1 MSKHAD
7 EISHLSL
14 AAEKIRK
21 CEEDNEQLSAKIEE
35 LEKENT
41 SLRAQLFTETVSDN
55 STSQADPACLKPIG
69 YLHVTNLLDDANEK
83 NLKSTFGQ
91 HGVVEQ
97 ITMNEAGDA
106 AFVTYRDES
115 SAKKALTGSKTMRGI
130 TLKKRKLTIVP
141 KYN

>member
-1 MSKHAD
+1 MFNVQVN
-7 EISHLSL
+7 I
-14 AAEKIRK
+14 EKIRK

-41 SLRAQLFTETVSDN
+41 SLRAQLSTETASDK
-55 STSQADPACLKPIG
+55 SRATTSQADPALKPTR
-69 YLHVTNLLDDANEK
+69 YLHVSNLPDDANEN

-91 HGVVEQ
+91 YGVVEQ
-97 ITMNEAGDA
+97 IIMNEAGDA

-115 SAKKALTGSKTMRGI
+115 SAKKAVTKSKTMRGI
-130 TLKKRKLTIVP
+130 TLKKEKLTIVP